1 MVSSLLSVM
10 TWNMWFDKKN
20 RAQRTETL
28 LNEVRCYDPDILAL
42 QEVVQ
47 ESLEIIIAKMRP
59 TYYVIGTIS
68 PDIGYD
74 TIILSKFPPIE
85 WDRYYLPKTKMGRNL
100 LLVTLQTP
108 SRQITIGTFHLE
120 SVFFPKTKLA
130 EEFKETQLKYIYA
143 ISPINSILMGDT
155 NLVLDN
161 DPYPFPSSESPKA
174 PNNPPIIDVYYV
186 PPNDEPNATLDMID
200 LGAEDIELQES
211 DVHSA
216 SQLDVHSASPPDVH
230 SASPP
235 DIHSASPPDVH
246 SASLPDVHS
255 ASPPD
260 VHSASPPDVHNLGV
274 CPFSKGAGGSPFSKG
289 AGGSPFSKGAGA
301 GATYCGRTNKHV
313 KNKSIQSRLDRIY
326 VKIKRNSL
334 KVHFYGLTGTFTQ
347 PSDHFGVFAQIEF

>member
-1 MVSSLLSVM
+1 MVSSSLTVM

-42 QEVVQ
+42 QEVVP
-47 ESLEIIIAKMRP
+47 ESLEIIIAKMKP
-59 TYYVIGTIS
+59 TYYVIGVNPSGFPT
-68 PDIGYD
+68 GYD
-74 TIILSKFPPIE
+74 TLILSKFPPIE

-100 LLVTLQTP
+100 LLATLQTP
-108 SRQITIGTFHLE
+108 SRQITVGTFHLE
-120 SVFFPKTKLA
+120 SIFNRCNNTA
-130 EEFKETQLKYIYA
+130 EELKESQLKYIYA
-143 ISPINSILMGDT
+143 ISPLNSILMGDT
-155 NLVLDN
+155 NLT
-161 DPYPFPSSESPKA
+161 
-174 PNNPPIIDVYYV
+174 
-186 PPNDEPNATLDMID
+186 PNDEPNATLDMID
-200 LGAEDIELQES
+200 LGAEDIEFQES
-211 DVHSA
+211 DA
-216 SQLDVHSASPPDVH
+216 HSASPPDV
-230 SASPP
+230 
-235 DIHSASPPDVH
+235 HSASPPDVH

-260 VHSASPPDVHNLGV
+260 VHNLGV
-274 CPFSKGAGGSPFSKG
+274 CPFSKG

-347 PSDHFGVFAQIEF
+347 PSDHFGVFAQLEF